1 MSYHWDFATVFA
13 NLDVLGVGALGTL
26 QLFVICALAGLAL
39 GLFIG
44 LWRQAASPW
53 VRLPATAFLEFFRN
67 TPVLVQILWFYFALP
82 ILSPLAI
89 SPLAAS
95 ALGISLN
102 SAAFTGEIV
111 RGGIQSIDRGQWE
124 AARAIGMTPSA
135 AMRRIVLPQA
145 LRRMIPALTNRLI
158 EIFKMTTLAST
169 VAYVDLLQQGKLLS
183 SLYFNPIETYTVIG
197 VIFFVALFPLVQ
209 LTYLIEHR
217 LAQADA

>member
-1 MSYHWDFATVFA
+1 MNHRWDFATVFA
-13 NLDVLGVGALGTL
+13 NLDVLWIGALGTL
-26 QLFVICALAGLAL
+26 QLFVICALAGLSL

-53 VRLPATAFLEFFRN
+53 VRLPATIFVEFFRN

-82 ILSPLAI
+82 ILSPFAI

-124 AARAIGMTPSA
+124 AGRAIGMSPAA
-135 AMRRIVLPQA
+135 AMRRIILPQA
-145 LRRMIPALTNRLI
+145 LRRMIPALTNRLV

-197 VIFFVALFPLVQ
+197 AIFFLALFPLVQ
-209 LTYLIEHR
+209 LTYLIERR
-217 LAQADA
+217 LARADA

>member
-1 MSYHWDFATVFA
+1 MNHRWDFATVFA
-13 NLDVLGVGALGTL
+13 NFDVLWIGALGTL
-26 QLFVICALAGLAL
+26 QLFVICALAGLSL

-44 LWRQAASPW
+44 LWRQAASHW
-53 VRLPATAFLEFFRN
+53 IRLPATIFVEFFRN

-82 ILSPLAI
+82 ILSPFAI

-124 AARAIGMTPSA
+124 AARAIGMTPAA
-135 AMRRIVLPQA
+135 AMRRIILPQA

-183 SLYFNPIETYTVIG
+183 SLHFNPIETYTVIG
-197 VIFFVALFPLVQ
+197 AIFFLALFPLVQ
-209 LTYLIEHR
+209 LTYLIERR
-217 LAQADA
+217 LARADA